1 MCELLF
7 AGKLS
12 GRLIIL
18 SSSTIMLTFLPHLV
32 VRFLQTVV
40 LLIILWAST
49 FTDLVKITVSRM
61 YGFVAK
67 EPTNTE

>member
-12 GRLIIL
+12 GRFIIL